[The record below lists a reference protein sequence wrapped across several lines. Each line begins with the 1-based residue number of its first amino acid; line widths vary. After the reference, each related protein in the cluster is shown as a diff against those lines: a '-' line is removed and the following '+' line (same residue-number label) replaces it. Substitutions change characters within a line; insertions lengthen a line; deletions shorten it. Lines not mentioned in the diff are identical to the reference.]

1 MTDLEQK
8 LNSGKV
14 YQVIAQENQ
23 DPRFYEYLEK
33 MEKYNTLGYT
43 ERAEKEKQQILK
55 ELFAE
60 IGNNSYIQAPYHA
73 MWGGRH
79 VHLGK
84 NVYIN
89 FNCTFVDDAQVYI
102 GDDTL
107 IAPNVTIITASHPIS
122 PALRAQ
128 KYGCNWPVF
137 IGKNVWIASNVT
149 ILPGVTIGDN
159 SVIGAC
165 SVVTKDIPA
174 NVVAMG
180 TPAKVVREITPDD
193 DIYYDHGKLIAEN
206 MAQTERAEN
215 LQKKMNRLRW

>member
-73 MWGGRH
+73 MWGGWH

-122 PALRAQ
+122 PALWAQ

-137 IGKNVWIASNVT
+137 IEKMSGSHPMLLFFRALRS
-149 ILPGVTIGDN
+149 
-159 SVIGAC
+159 
-165 SVVTKDIPA
+165 
-174 NVVAMG
+174 
-180 TPAKVVREITPDD
+180 EIIRLSGPD
-193 DIYYDHGKLIAEN
+193 L
-206 MAQTERAEN
+206 
-215 LQKKMNRLRW
+215 W

>member
-107 IAPNVTIITASHPIS
+107 IA
-122 PALRAQ
+122 
-128 KYGCNWPVF
+128 
-137 IGKNVWIASNVT
+137 SNVT

-206 MAQTERAEN
+206 MA
-215 LQKKMNRLRW
+215 

>member
-107 IAPNVTIITASHPIS
+107 IAPNVTIITASIRFLRHCGHRNMDVTGRFSSEKMSGSLPMLLFFRALRSEIIRLS
-122 PALRAQ
+122 GPAL
-128 KYGCNWPVF
+128 W
-137 IGKNVWIASNVT
+137 
-149 ILPGVTIGDN
+149 
-159 SVIGAC
+159 
-165 SVVTKDIPA
+165 
-174 NVVAMG
+174 
-180 TPAKVVREITPDD
+180 
-193 DIYYDHGKLIAEN
+193 
-206 MAQTERAEN
+206 
-215 LQKKMNRLRW
+215 

>member
-23 DPRFYEYLEK
+23 DPRFSEYLEK

-122 PALRAQ
+122 PALWAQ

-137 IGKNVWIASNVT
+137 IEKMSGSHPMLLFFRALRSEIIRLS
-149 ILPGVTIGDN
+149 G
-159 SVIGAC
+159 
-165 SVVTKDIPA
+165 PA
-174 NVVAMG
+174 
-180 TPAKVVREITPDD
+180 
-193 DIYYDHGKLIAEN
+193 L
-206 MAQTERAEN
+206 
-215 LQKKMNRLRW
+215 W

>member
-89 FNCTFVDDAQVYI
+89 FN
-102 GDDTL
+102 
-107 IAPNVTIITASHPIS
+107 
-122 PALRAQ
+122 
-128 KYGCNWPVF
+128 
-137 IGKNVWIASNVT
+137 
-149 ILPGVTIGDN
+149 
-159 SVIGAC
+159 
-165 SVVTKDIPA
+165 
-174 NVVAMG
+174 
-180 TPAKVVREITPDD
+180 
-193 DIYYDHGKLIAEN
+193 
-206 MAQTERAEN
+206 
-215 LQKKMNRLRW
+215 

>member
-1 MTDLEQK
+1 M
-8 LNSGKV
+8 
-14 YQVIAQENQ
+14 IAQENQ
-23 DPRFYEYLEK
+23 DPRFSEYLEK

-122 PALRAQ
+122 PALWAQ

-137 IGKNVWIASNVT
+137 IEKMSGSHPMLLFFRALRSEIIRLS
-149 ILPGVTIGDN
+149 G
-159 SVIGAC
+159 
-165 SVVTKDIPA
+165 PA
-174 NVVAMG
+174 
-180 TPAKVVREITPDD
+180 
-193 DIYYDHGKLIAEN
+193 L
-206 MAQTERAEN
+206 
-215 LQKKMNRLRW
+215 W

>member
-23 DPRFYEYLEK
+23 DPRFSEYLEK

-206 MAQTERAEN
+206 MAKTERAEN

>member
-84 NVYIN
+84 TYIS
-89 FNCTFVDDAQVYI
+89 I
-102 GDDTL
+102 L
-107 IAPNVTIITASHPIS
+107 TALLSMTHRSIS
-122 PALRAQ
+122 EMIR
-128 KYGCNWPVF
+128 
-137 IGKNVWIASNVT
+137 
-149 ILPGVTIGDN
+149 
-159 SVIGAC
+159 
-165 SVVTKDIPA
+165 
-174 NVVAMG
+174 
-180 TPAKVVREITPDD
+180 
-193 DIYYDHGKLIAEN
+193 
-206 MAQTERAEN
+206 
-215 LQKKMNRLRW
+215 

>member
-107 IAPNVTIITASHPIS
+107 IAPNVTIITASHPIY

-206 MAQTERAEN
+206 MA
-215 LQKKMNRLRW
+215 